1 MRNHDDRSEI
11 ILGDVSLDALEDGL
25 SGEII
30 GCHIIA
36 ALIIAGENPADL
48 AGLDFWLDRSNNF
61 LPCLLPCQR
70 NITMIVLKK
79 NHLGEGLVTQ
89 MRSSTNLKARCKGLD
104 RDFGLAKKSGGV
116 ILTFITFIFFLRVL
130 GLLGREGSIVI
141 ISVFK
146 LDLRRGTVAGRSRCC

>member
-1 MRNHDDRSEI
+1 M
-11 ILGDVSLDALEDGL
+11 
-25 SGEII
+25 SGESI
-30 GCHIIA
+30 GRHIIA

-70 NITMIVLKK
+70 SITTIVLEK

-89 MRSSTNLKARCKGLD
+89 TRSSTNLKARCKGLD

-116 ILTFITFIFFLRVL
+116 ILTFITFIFFLQVL
-130 GLLGREGSIVI
+130 GLLGSEGSKVIV
-141 ISVFK
+141 SLFK
-146 LDLRRGTVAGRSRCC
+146 LDLRWGTVAGRSHCC